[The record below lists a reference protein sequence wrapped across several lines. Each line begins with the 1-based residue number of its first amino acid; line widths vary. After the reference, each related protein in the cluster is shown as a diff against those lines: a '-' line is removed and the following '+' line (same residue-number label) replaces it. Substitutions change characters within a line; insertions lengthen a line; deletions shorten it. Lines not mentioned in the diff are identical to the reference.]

1 MIKVNLRELYP
12 DIYKTD
18 TIVEV
23 SKEVQEVFLA
33 DQRAEA
39 SRERQMYRYKA
50 QYSLDADIG
59 LEPSVMYSPLTPEE
73 ILEEK
78 LLRKQLYAA
87 VMSLPKKQAKRV
99 YARFYL
105 GMTVAE
111 IAQAESVDPSRVR
124 DSIRR
129 GLKQLAQKL

>member
-18 TIVEV
+18 TIVKV

-59 LEPSVMYSPLTPEE
+59 LEASAMYPPLTPEE

>member
-18 TIVEV
+18 TIVKV

-59 LEPSVMYSPLTPEE
+59 LEPSVMYPPLTPEE

>member
-18 TIVEV
+18 TIVKV

-59 LEPSVMYSPLTPEE
+59 LEASAMYPPLTPEE

-78 LLRKQLYAA
+78 LLRKQLYAT

>member
-18 TIVEV
+18 TIVKV

-59 LEPSVMYSPLTPEE
+59 LEASAMYPPLTPEE

-129 GLKQLAQKL
+129 GLKQLALKL

>member
-59 LEPSVMYSPLTPEE
+59 LEASAMYPPLTPEE

-129 GLKQLAQKL
+129 GLKQLALKL

>member
-18 TIVEV
+18 TIVKV

-59 LEPSVMYSPLTPEE
+59 LEASAMYPPLTPEE

-111 IAQAESVDPSRVR
+111 IAQAESVDPRRVR